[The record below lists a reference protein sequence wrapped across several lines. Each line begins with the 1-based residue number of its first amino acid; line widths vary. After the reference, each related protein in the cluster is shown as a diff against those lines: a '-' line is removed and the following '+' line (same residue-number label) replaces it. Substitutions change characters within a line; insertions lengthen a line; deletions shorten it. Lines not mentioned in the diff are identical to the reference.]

1 MDLDT
6 TDGEFAEL
14 YRFKIAGLIEGD
26 ILVYISPLFS
36 TCHCNMGY
44 AYKLVSVR

>member
-1 MDLDT
+1 MGILLNFTDLQ
-6 TDGEFAEL
+6 
-14 YRFKIAGLIEGD
+14 IAGQIEGD